1 MRSMVEGAARATDVA
16 PPNAPSLHARSRP
29 LHRRPGGPPPPRFAP
44 GRIVLALAITLIAL
58 PALAAPTFPK
68 LSGRV
73 VDEAN
78 LLSPATE
85 AALTQKLEALETATG
100 RQLVVATLPSLQGY
114 EIEEYG
120 YQLGRAWKLGDE
132 KNDDGAVLI
141 VAPNERKVRIEVGY
155 GLEPVL
161 TDALSSVIIQSAILP
176 RFKAGDMEG
185 GVVAGT
191 DALIQQ
197 LSLPDEAAQAQVAAA
212 TERPRAEGPPKW
224 ILVLL
229 VFGFIIMLTTMMRAG
244 RGGRRAMRGRDGRRR
259 RYDDDD
265 NLAPLIIGGILGH
278 MLGGGGG
285 GGGGW
290 SGGGGGFSGGG
301 GSFGG
306 GGASG
311 GW

>member
-1 MRSMVEGAARATDVA
+1 MRSMVVGKGRGAVALHLPSTALRAV
-16 PPNAPSLHARSRP
+16 P
-29 LHRRPGGPPPPRFAP
+29 LPIGYAMGT
-44 GRIVLALAITLIAL
+44 IIIALAIVLFAL

-78 LLSPATE
+78 LLSPASE

-100 RQLVVATLPSLQGY
+100 RQLVVATLPSLQGL

-120 YQLGRAWKLGDE
+120 YQLGRAWKLGGE
-132 KNDDGAVLI
+132 KTDDGAVLI

-176 RFKAGDMEG
+176 KFKAGDMEG

-197 LSLPDEAAQAQVAAA
+197 LSLPDEAAKAQVAQAA
-212 TERPRAEGPPKW
+212 EKPRAEGPPKW

-229 VFGFIIMLTTMMRAG
+229 VFGFVFMLISMMRAG

-259 RYDDDD
+259 RRYDDDDD

-285 GGGGW
+285 GGW
-290 SGGGGGFSGGG
+290 SGGGGGFSSGG

>member
-1 MRSMVEGAARATDVA
+1 VHRH
-16 PPNAPSLHARSRP
+16 PSTAVSAVP
-29 LHRRPGGPPPPRFAP
+29 LPVGLAM
-44 GRIVLALAITLIAL
+44 GRIIATLMALAIALVAL
-58 PALAAPTFPK
+58 PALAATTFPK

-85 AALTQKLEALETATG
+85 AALTQKLEALETTTG
-100 RQLVVATLPSLQGY
+100 RQVVVATLPSLQGL

-120 YQLGRAWKLGDE
+120 YQLGRAWKLGGE
-132 KNDDGAVLI
+132 KTDDGAVLI

-176 RFKAGDMEG
+176 KFKAGDMEG
-185 GVVAGT
+185 GVVAGA

-197 LSLPDEAAQAQVAAA
+197 LSLPDEVAKAQVAQAA
-212 TERPRAEGPPKW
+212 EQPRAEGPPRW

-229 VFGFIIMLTTMMRAG
+229 AFGFIFMLINMMRAG
-244 RGGRRAMRGRDGRRR
+244 RGGRRAMRGSDGRRR
-259 RYDDDD
+259 RRDHDDD

-278 MLGGGGG
+278 MLGGGG

>member
-1 MRSMVEGAARATDVA
+1 MRRHPSTAVPAVTLPIGFAMGRVAA
-16 PPNAPSLHARSRP
+16 L
-29 LHRRPGGPPPPRFAP
+29 
-44 GRIVLALAITLIAL
+44 LALAIALFAL

-85 AALTQKLEALETATG
+85 AVLTQKLEALETATG
-100 RQLVVATLPSLQGY
+100 RQLVVATLPSLQGL

-120 YQLGRAWKLGDE
+120 HQLGRSWKLGDE
-132 KNDDGAVLI
+132 KTDDGVVLI

-161 TDALSSVIIQSAILP
+161 TDALSSVIIQATILP

-197 LSLPDEAAQAQVAAA
+197 LSLPDEAAKAQVAQAA
-212 TERPRAEGPPKW
+212 EKPRAEGPPRW

-229 VFGFIIMLTTMMRAG
+229 VFGFVFMLISMMRAG

-259 RYDDDD
+259 RRDDDDD

-290 SGGGGGFSGGG
+290 SGGGGFSGGG

>member
-1 MRSMVEGAARATDVA
+1 MHRH
-16 PPNAPSLHARSRP
+16 PSTAVPAVP
-29 LHRRPGGPPPPRFAP
+29 LPIGFAM
-44 GRIVLALAITLIAL
+44 GRIIATLMALAIALVAL

-85 AALTQKLEALETATG
+85 AALTQKLEALETTTG
-100 RQLVVATLPSLQGY
+100 RQLVVATLPSLQGL

-120 YQLGRAWKLGDE
+120 YQLGRAWKLGGE
-132 KNDDGAVLI
+132 KTDDGAVLI

-185 GVVAGT
+185 GVVAGA

-197 LSLPDEAAQAQVAAA
+197 LSLPDEVAKAQVAQAA
-212 TERPRAEGPPKW
+212 EQPRAEGPPRW

-229 VFGFIIMLTTMMRAG
+229 VFGFVFMLINMMRAG
-244 RGGRRAMRGRDGRRR
+244 RGGGRAMRGSDGRRRR

-285 GGGGW
+285 GGGW

>member
-1 MRSMVEGAARATDVA
+1 MRSMVVGKGRGAVALHLPSTALRAV
-16 PPNAPSLHARSRP
+16 P
-29 LHRRPGGPPPPRFAP
+29 LPIGYAMGT
-44 GRIVLALAITLIAL
+44 IIIALAIVLFAL

-78 LLSPATE
+78 LLSPASE

-100 RQLVVATLPSLQGY
+100 RQLVVATLPSLQGL

-120 YQLGRAWKLGDE
+120 YQLGRAWKLGGE
-132 KNDDGAVLI
+132 KTDDGAVLI

-176 RFKAGDMEG
+176 KFKAGDMEG

-197 LSLPDEAAQAQVAAA
+197 LSLPDEAAKAQVAQAA
-212 TERPRAEGPPKW
+212 EKPRAEGPPKW

-229 VFGFIIMLTTMMRAG
+229 VFGFVFMLISMMRAG

-259 RYDDDD
+259 RRYDDDDD

-278 MLGGGGG
+278 MLGGG

>member
-1 MRSMVEGAARATDVA
+1 VPEAGGRREHGDDQRRRRAVGGAQVGVEGSGRLDEVIG
-16 PPNAPSLHARSRP
+16 PVDQHG
-29 LHRRPGGPPPPRFAP
+29 PGG
-44 GRIVLALAITLIAL
+44 AIAQV
-58 PALAAPTFPK
+58 PTG
-68 LSGRV
+68 GRV

-78 LLSPATE
+78 LLSPASE

-100 RQLVVATLPSLQGY
+100 RQLVVATLPSLQGL

-120 YQLGRAWKLGDE
+120 YQLGRAWKLGGE
-132 KNDDGAVLI
+132 KTDDGAVLI

-176 RFKAGDMEG
+176 KFKAGDMEG

-197 LSLPDEAAQAQVAAA
+197 LSLPDEAAKAQVAQAA
-212 TERPRAEGPPKW
+212 EKPRAEGPPKW

-229 VFGFIIMLTTMMRAG
+229 VFGLVFMLISMMRAG

-259 RYDDDD
+259 YDDDDD

-278 MLGGGGG
+278 MLGGG

>member
-1 MRSMVEGAARATDVA
+1 MTS
-16 PPNAPSLHARSRP
+16 HARSWWAP
-29 LHRRPGGPPPPRFAP
+29 TFA
-44 GRIVLALAITLIAL
+44 GALGAIVLLTIAL

-85 AALTQKLEALETATG
+85 TALTQKLEALETATG
-100 RQLVVATLPSLQGY
+100 RQLVVATLPSLQGL

-120 YQLGRAWKLGDE
+120 YQLGRAWKLGGE
-132 KNDDGAVLI
+132 KTDDGVVLI

-161 TDALSSVIIQSAILP
+161 TDALSSVIIQSTILP

-185 GVVAGT
+185 GVVAGA

-197 LSLPDEAAQAQVAAA
+197 LSLPDEAAKAQVAAA
-212 TERPRAEGPPKW
+212 AEQPRAEGPPRW
-224 ILVLL
+224 ILALL
-229 VFGFIIMLTTMMRAG
+229 AFGFVFMLINMMRAG

-259 RYDDDD
+259 RRDDDDD
-265 NLAPLIIGGILGH
+265 NLTPLIIGGILGN

>member
-1 MRSMVEGAARATDVA
+1 MASRERSWWAPAFAGA
-16 PPNAPSLHARSRP
+16 L
-29 LHRRPGGPPPPRFAP
+29 G
-44 GRIVLALAITLIAL
+44 AILLLTIAL
-58 PALAAPTFPK
+58 PALAAPTFPQ

-85 AALTQKLEALETATG
+85 AALTQKLEALETTTG
-100 RQLVVATLPSLQGY
+100 RQVVVATLPSLQGL

-120 YQLGRAWKLGDE
+120 YQLGRAWKLGGE
-132 KNDDGAVLI
+132 KTDDGAVLI

-176 RFKAGDMEG
+176 KFKAGDMEG
-185 GVVAGT
+185 GVVAGA

-197 LSLPDEAAQAQVAAA
+197 LSLPDEVAKAQVAQAA
-212 TERPRAEGPPKW
+212 EQPRAEGPPRW

-229 VFGFIIMLTTMMRAG
+229 VFGFVFMLINMMRAG
-244 RGGRRAMRGRDGRRR
+244 RGSRRAMRGSDGRRRR

-285 GGGGW
+285 GGGW

>member
-1 MRSMVEGAARATDVA
+1 M
-16 PPNAPSLHARSRP
+16 
-29 LHRRPGGPPPPRFAP
+29 
-44 GRIVLALAITLIAL
+44 GRIAALLAIAIALFAL

-100 RQLVVATLPSLQGY
+100 RQLVVATLPSLQGL

-120 YQLGRAWKLGDE
+120 YQLGRSWKLGDE
-132 KNDDGAVLI
+132 KTDDGVVLI

-161 TDALSSVIIQSAILP
+161 TDALSSVIIQATILP

-197 LSLPDEAAQAQVAAA
+197 LSLPDEAAKAQVAQAA
-212 TERPRAEGPPKW
+212 EKPRAEGPPRW

-229 VFGFIIMLTTMMRAG
+229 VFGFVFMLISMMRAG

-259 RYDDDD
+259 RRDDDDD

-290 SGGGGGFSGGG
+290 SGGGGFSGGG

>member
-1 MRSMVEGAARATDVA
+1 
-16 PPNAPSLHARSRP
+16 
-29 LHRRPGGPPPPRFAP
+29 
-44 GRIVLALAITLIAL
+44 
-58 PALAAPTFPK
+58 
-68 LSGRV
+68 

-85 AALTQKLEALETATG
+85 AALTQKLEALETTTG
-100 RQLVVATLPSLQGY
+100 RQVVVATLPSLQGL

-120 YQLGRAWKLGDE
+120 YQLGRAWKLGGE
-132 KNDDGAVLI
+132 KTDDGAVLI

-176 RFKAGDMEG
+176 KFKAGDMEG
-185 GVVAGT
+185 GVVAGA

-197 LSLPDEAAQAQVAAA
+197 LSLPDEVAKAQVAQAA
-212 TERPRAEGPPKW
+212 EQPRPEGPPRW

-229 VFGFIIMLTTMMRAG
+229 VFGFVFMLITMMRAG

-259 RYDDDD
+259 RRDHDDD
-265 NLAPLIIGGILGH
+265 NLAPLIIGGILGN

-285 GGGGW
+285 GGGW
-290 SGGGGGFSGGG
+290 SGGGGFSGGG

>member
-1 MRSMVEGAARATDVA
+1 VIRTAKLFGLTAA
-16 PPNAPSLHARSRP
+16 
-29 LHRRPGGPPPPRFAP
+29 
-44 GRIVLALAITLIAL
+44 VLAVFAAGTV
-58 PALAAPTFPK
+58 ALAAPKFPP
-68 LSGRV
+68 LTGRV
-73 VDEAN
+73 VDDAQ
-78 LLSPATE
+78 LLSPAAE
-85 AALTQKLEALETATG
+85 AELTAELEALERQTG
-100 RQLVVATLPSLQGY
+100 HQLVVATLPDLQGL
-114 EIEEYG
+114 EIEDYG
-120 YQLGRAWKLGDE
+120 YQLLRAWGIGRKAE
-132 KNDDGAVLI
+132 DDGVILI
-141 VAPNERKVRIEVGY
+141 VAPNQRQVRIEVGY

-176 RFKAGDMEG
+176 KFKAGDMEG
-185 GVVAGT
+185 GVVAGA

-197 LSLPDEAAQAQVAAA
+197 LSLPDEVAKAQVAQAA
-212 TERPRAEGPPKW
+212 EQPRAEGPPRW

-229 VFGFIIMLTTMMRAG
+229 VFGFIF
-244 RGGRRAMRGRDGRRR
+244 GRRR
-259 RYDDDD
+259 RRDHDDD

-278 MLGGGGG
+278 MLGGGG

>member
-1 MRSMVEGAARATDVA
+1 M
-16 PPNAPSLHARSRP
+16 
-29 LHRRPGGPPPPRFAP
+29 
-44 GRIVLALAITLIAL
+44 GRIIATLMALAIALVAL
-58 PALAAPTFPK
+58 PALAATTFPK

-85 AALTQKLEALETATG
+85 AALTQKLEALETTTG
-100 RQLVVATLPSLQGY
+100 RQVVVATLPSLQGL

-120 YQLGRAWKLGDE
+120 YQLGRAWKLGGE
-132 KNDDGAVLI
+132 KTDDGAVLI

-176 RFKAGDMEG
+176 KFKAGDMEG
-185 GVVAGT
+185 GVVAGA

-197 LSLPDEAAQAQVAAA
+197 LSLPDEVAKAQVAQAA
-212 TERPRAEGPPKW
+212 EQPRAEGPPRW

-229 VFGFIIMLTTMMRAG
+229 AFGFIFMLINMMRAG
-244 RGGRRAMRGRDGRRR
+244 RGGRRAMRGSDGRRR
-259 RYDDDD
+259 RRDHDDD

-278 MLGGGGG
+278 MLGGGG

>member
-1 MRSMVEGAARATDVA
+1 MASRERSWWAPAFAGALGAI
-16 PPNAPSLHARSRP
+16 L
-29 LHRRPGGPPPPRFAP
+29 L
-44 GRIVLALAITLIAL
+44 LAIAL
-58 PALAAPTFPK
+58 PALADPTFPK

-85 AALTQKLEALETATG
+85 AALTRKLETLETTTG
-100 RQLVVATLPSLQGY
+100 RQLVLATLPSLQGY

-120 YQLGRAWKLGDE
+120 YQLGRAWKLGGE
-132 KNDDGAVLI
+132 KTDDGAVLI

-185 GVVAGT
+185 GVVAGA

-197 LSLPDEAAQAQVAAA
+197 LSLPDEAAKAQVAAA
-212 TERPRAEGPPKW
+212 TERPRAEGPPRW

-229 VFGFIIMLTTMMRAG
+229 AFGFVFMLISMMRAG
-244 RGGRRAMRGRDGRRR
+244 RGGGRAMRGRDGRRR
-259 RYDDDD
+259 RRFDDDDD

-285 GGGGW
+285 GGW
-290 SGGGGGFSGGG
+290 SGGGGFSGGG

>member
-1 MRSMVEGAARATDVA
+1 MTS
-16 PPNAPSLHARSRP
+16 HARSWWAP
-29 LHRRPGGPPPPRFAP
+29 TFA
-44 GRIVLALAITLIAL
+44 GALGAIVLLTIAL

-85 AALTQKLEALETATG
+85 TALTQKLEALETATG
-100 RQLVVATLPSLQGY
+100 RQLVVATLPSLQGL

-120 YQLGRAWKLGDE
+120 YQLGRAWKLGGE
-132 KNDDGAVLI
+132 KTDDGVVLI

-161 TDALSSVIIQSAILP
+161 TDALSSVIIQSTILP
-176 RFKAGDMEG
+176 KFKAGDMEG
-185 GVVAGT
+185 GVVAGA
-191 DALIQQ
+191 DALLQQ
-197 LSLPDEAAQAQVAAA
+197 LSLPDEAAKAQVAAA
-212 TERPRAEGPPKW
+212 AEQPRAEGPPRW
-224 ILVLL
+224 ILALL
-229 VFGFIIMLTTMMRAG
+229 AFGFVFMLINMMRAG

-259 RYDDDD
+259 RRDDDDD
-265 NLAPLIIGGILGH
+265 NLTPLIIGGILGH

>member
-1 MRSMVEGAARATDVA
+1 MASRERSWWAPAFAGA
-16 PPNAPSLHARSRP
+16 L
-29 LHRRPGGPPPPRFAP
+29 G
-44 GRIVLALAITLIAL
+44 AILLLTIAL

-85 AALTQKLEALETATG
+85 AALTQKLEALETTTG
-100 RQLVVATLPSLQGY
+100 RQVVVATLPSLQGL

-120 YQLGRAWKLGDE
+120 YQLGRAWKLGGE
-132 KNDDGAVLI
+132 KTDDGAVLI

-176 RFKAGDMEG
+176 KFKAGDMEG
-185 GVVAGT
+185 GVVAGA

-197 LSLPDEAAQAQVAAA
+197 LSLPDEVAKAQVAQAA
-212 TERPRAEGPPKW
+212 EQPRPEGPPRW

-229 VFGFIIMLTTMMRAG
+229 VFGFVFMLITMMRAG

-259 RYDDDD
+259 RRDHDDD
-265 NLAPLIIGGILGH
+265 NLAPLIIGGILGN

-285 GGGGW
+285 GGGW
-290 SGGGGGFSGGG
+290 SGGGGFSGGG